1 MLVRMAEMNTAQ
13 TEREMKEDC
22 GIDDKDPD
30 KKKGGWGDIG
40 KP

>member
-1 MLVRMAEMNTAQ
+1 
-13 TEREMKEDC
+13 MKEDF
-22 GIDDKDPD
+22 GIDDKDPE